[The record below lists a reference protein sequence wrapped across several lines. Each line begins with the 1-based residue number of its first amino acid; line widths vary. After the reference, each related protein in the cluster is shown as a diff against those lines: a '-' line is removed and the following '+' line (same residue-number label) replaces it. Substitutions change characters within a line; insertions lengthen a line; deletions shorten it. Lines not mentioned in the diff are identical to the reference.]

1 MVIDPL
7 NRDESPRAN
16 GRNPTTTRKC
26 MAVTVTASSSR
37 PDAAAMPM
45 AADSHTAAAVVSP
58 WTEPRRKMMM
68 PAPRKPMPETLS
80 GDTRWVDDDE
90 SVLQDVSE
98 AVLADKKDQRGR
110 GADDR
115 LRADACALALDLA
128 LEADQCG
135 QPERDEQLDNLTDAL
150 SRSAEERRI
159 GGQPDVYA
167 NKLAPRRTCHGDRRA
182 VRFASRR
189 SEHWASTRQ
198 SGKVIPAAGVAEWL
212 GTGLQSRL
220 HGFESRHSLV
230 CLLLWMLVRIATT
243 PTFTPSKRRIKRNLI

>member
-7 NRDESPRAN
+7 NRDESQRVN

-37 PDAAAMPM
+37 PDPAAMPM
-45 AADSHTAAAVVSP
+45 AADSHTAAPGGQPVDRTAP
-58 WTEPRRKMMM
+58 KDDDACTEKADARND
-68 PAPRKPMPETLS
+68 LS
-80 GDTRWVDDDE
+80 RDTRRVNDDE

-135 QPERDEQLDNLTDAL
+135 QPERDKQLDDLTGAL
-150 SRSAEERRI
+150 SRSAEEMADRRPARRPCEQVSPEREHAMAI
-159 GGQPDVYA
+159 GALSDS
-167 NKLAPRRTCHGDRRA
+167 RHGDPNA
-182 VRFASRR
+182 GPISVRVAR
-189 SEHWASTRQ
+189 SCL
-198 SGKVIPAAGVAEWL
+198 AAGVAEWL

-220 HGFESRHSLV
+220 HGFESRGSV
-230 CLLLWMLVRIATT
+230 VAQGVFSSCAT
-243 PTFTPSKRRIKRNLI
+243 PLKSG